1 VLVALALMRKS
12 EFLPMAIVERQRG
25 QLREGL
31 RYAMA
36 TPQLRHVILAVA
48 VVGTF
53 AFNFTVTLPLLSRTT
68 FHEATAAH
76 YGILMGAMG
85 LGAMIGGLFVAHRA
99 RPTLTLLTLLA
110 LGFGAFM
117 TSVAL
122 APTILWAEILLVPT
136 GAFSVAFVST
146 ANATL
151 QLNSS
156 QEMRGRVMSLHGMAF
171 LGTTPIGAPLIGLII
186 GASNPR
192 VGLLVGA
199 VLTAATGV
207 ALASTRSRRR
217 IDAPLH
223 SAA

>member
-1 VLVALALMRKS
+1 
-12 EFLPMAIVERQRG
+12 
-25 QLREGL
+25 
-31 RYAMA
+31 
-36 TPQLRHVILAVA
+36 
-48 VVGTF
+48 
-53 AFNFTVTLPLLSRTT
+53 VTLPLLSRTT
-68 FHEATAAH
+68 FHELSAAH

-85 LGAMIGGLFVAHRA
+85 LGAMIGGLFIAHRG
-99 RPTLTLLTLLA
+99 RPTLGLLIILS

-117 TSVAL
+117 SAVAL
-122 APTILWAEILLVPT
+122 APSVTWAEILLVPT

-199 VLTAATGV
+199 AMTLATGA
-207 ALASTRSRRR
+207 ALATTRVRRPVP
-217 IDAPLH
+217 IVAGEL
-223 SAA
+223 A